1 MTSLMR
7 ARTLALLL
15 FGAISFSFFSSRP
28 CSAQWPTLPNYI
40 LRLKTLLVFS
50 GVDAQEMSR
59 WVDSVYQSLDQRARV
74 GQLIMPIIYPKPE
87 DTEALLGRLKQERW
101 GGILFQKGLLADQR
115 RLTIRLQQA
124 SQIPL
129 LIALDGEWGLNMRL
143 KDAPRYPRNLAL
155 SRKKNPMII
164 LQYAYEIARQ
174 CRLMGIHINFAPVL
188 DVNSNPKNPVIG
200 SRSFGSS
207 VRVVSELGRM
217 YSIGLETNGVL
228 SVAKHFPGH
237 GDTSEDSHK
246 TLPTVSAT
254 KERMQEME
262 LAPFRYYIENNLGGI
277 MTAHLRVPAY
287 DASGRPASLSPLIT
301 TELLRKEMDFDGL
314 IFTDALEMK
323 GAQAGGVPSVAVAAL
338 QAGNDILLGP
348 SHPTKALDEI
358 MAALKSGALTEA
370 SIEEKCRRVLAFK
383 YALIIAKEDLGVAPE
398 KVKDAIFTK
407 EEAKL
412 RAYLEESAGAKNVA
426 ADPTAKTPA
435 MKSQSGRRKSTKR

>member
-1 MTSLMR
+1 MR
-7 ARTLALLL
+7 IRTLALLL
-15 FGAISFSFFSSRP
+15 WGSILLLSLPAIP
-28 CSAQWPTLPNYI
+28 CSAQWPTPPTYI
-40 LRLKTLLVFS
+40 LRLKHLLAFA
-50 GVDAQEMSR
+50 GTDAMQVSH
-59 WVDSVYQSLDQRARV
+59 WVDSVYQSLDQRGRV

-87 DTEALLGRLKQERW
+87 DTEVLLGRLKREHW

-124 SQIPL
+124 SQVPL

-143 KDAPRYPRNLAL
+143 KDAPRYPRNLLL
-155 SRKKNPMII
+155 SKKRNFVFF
-164 LQYAYEIARQ
+164 YSYGREIARQ

-207 VRVVSELGRM
+207 PQLVAGLGRA
-217 YSIGLETNGVL
+217 YALGLETSGVL

-246 TLPTVSAT
+246 TLPTVTASR
-254 KERMQEME
+254 ERMQEIE
-262 LAPFRYYIENNLGGI
+262 LAPFRTYIEERFGGI

-287 DASGRPASLSPLIT
+287 DPSGRPASLSAPIT

-314 IFTDALEMK
+314 VFTDALEMK
-323 GAQAGGVPSVAVAAL
+323 GAQTSGVTSVAVAAL

-348 SHPTKALDEI
+348 SHPTQALDEI
-358 MAALKSGALTEA
+358 IAALKSGELTEA
-370 SIEEKCRRVLAFK
+370 MIEAKCRRVLAFK
-383 YALIIAKEDLGVAPE
+383 YALIVAREDLGVAPE
-398 KVKDAIFTK
+398 KVQEAIWTR

-412 RAYLEESAGAKNVA
+412 RAYLEEVAGSKETAV
-426 ADPTAKTPA
+426 DPTAHTPA
-435 MKSQSGRRKSTKR
+435 MKSQPSRRKSTKR

>member
-1 MTSLMR
+1 
-7 ARTLALLL
+7 
-15 FGAISFSFFSSRP
+15 
-28 CSAQWPTLPNYI
+28 
-40 LRLKTLLVFS
+40 
-50 GVDAQEMSR
+50 
-59 WVDSVYQSLDQRARV
+59 
-74 GQLIMPIIYPKPE
+74 
-87 DTEALLGRLKQERW
+87 
-101 GGILFQKGLLADQR
+101 
-115 RLTIRLQQA
+115 
-124 SQIPL
+124 
-129 LIALDGEWGLNMRL
+129 
-143 KDAPRYPRNLAL
+143 
-155 SRKKNPMII
+155 MII

-412 RAYLEESAGAKNVA
+412 RAYLEEIAGAKNVA

-435 MKSQSGRRKSTKR
+435 MKSESGRRKSAK

>member
-1 MTSLMR
+1 
-7 ARTLALLL
+7 
-15 FGAISFSFFSSRP
+15 
-28 CSAQWPTLPNYI
+28 
-40 LRLKTLLVFS
+40 
-50 GVDAQEMSR
+50 
-59 WVDSVYQSLDQRARV
+59 
-74 GQLIMPIIYPKPE
+74 
-87 DTEALLGRLKQERW
+87 
-101 GGILFQKGLLADQR
+101 
-115 RLTIRLQQA
+115 
-124 SQIPL
+124 
-129 LIALDGEWGLNMRL
+129 
-143 KDAPRYPRNLAL
+143 
-155 SRKKNPMII
+155 
-164 LQYAYEIARQ
+164 
-174 CRLMGIHINFAPVL
+174 
-188 DVNSNPKNPVIG
+188 
-200 SRSFGSS
+200 
-207 VRVVSELGRM
+207 
-217 YSIGLETNGVL
+217 
-228 SVAKHFPGH
+228 
-237 GDTSEDSHK
+237 
-246 TLPTVSAT
+246 
-254 KERMQEME
+254 MQEME

-435 MKSQSGRRKSTKR
+435 MKSQSGRQKSTKR